1 MTVLWSASL
10 EAAVLGACLSNT
22 NAARLVVERCTA
34 GSFYHQVN
42 RRVFNVI
49 RELVRAGHSPDCLV
63 VAQMVE
69 RADRPHVQSLP
80 GRCPAF
86 TNTGLY
92 VDRLLLLAQLR
103 RLASVTSR
111 LDHQVSLLAGEVS
124 R

>member
-1 MTVLWSASL
+1 MTVLWSADL

-22 NAARLVVERCTA
+22 NAARLVVKRCTA

-49 RELVRAGHSPDCLV
+49 RELVTAGQPPDCLV
-63 VAQMVE
+63 VALMVE
-69 RADRPHVQSLP
+69 RADRPHVQALP
-80 GRCPAF
+80 GRCPA
-86 TNTGLY
+86 TANTSLY

-103 RLASVTSR
+103 RLALVTER
-111 LDHQVSLLAGEVS
+111 LNHQIGVLAGELP